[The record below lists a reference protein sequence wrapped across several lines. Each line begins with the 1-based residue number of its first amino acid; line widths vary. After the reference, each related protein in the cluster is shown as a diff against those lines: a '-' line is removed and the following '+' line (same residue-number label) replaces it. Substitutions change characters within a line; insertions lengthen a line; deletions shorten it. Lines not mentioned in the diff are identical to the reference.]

1 MPKPRNQSPS
11 ESSMSTDSL
20 STDSVSKASEV
31 KPPELKPPELK
42 PPELKPPELKLP
54 ELKPSAPRLVAII
67 NLSPDSFSGDGIV
80 ADSEQSRVDTVLR
93 RAEQFLW
100 EGAHALDLGAESSRP
115 GAQPIG
121 AQAERALLLPCL
133 RAVRKRF
140 PQCVLSVDSWRLDT
154 ARAALDEGADWLNDI
169 APPLSSPEATNTSE
183 HRSFEAWAS
192 LVRQNQATRWIL
204 MDNRAQWGQLGMDG
218 MSYTPPTRNEGMDAI
233 VSTLRTRVEA
243 AEALGV
249 LRSQLIV
256 DGGIGFGKPHK
267 LNLELARRGARALS
281 ALGCEVMVGAS
292 RKSFIGRVS
301 TSGRELA
308 SPVPV
313 ARRLGGSL
321 VCALAAAHD
330 GAHFLRVHDV
340 AATHDA
346 LAMSQALGL
355 THPPTTQFKPV
366 PITM

>member
-1 MPKPRNQSPS
+1 
-11 ESSMSTDSL
+11 MSTDSM
-20 STDSVSKASEV
+20 SKDSVSDSSEV
-31 KPPELKPPELK
+31 QPPEAKPPEEKPPRAGFLEAK
-42 PPELKPPELKLP
+42 PLE
-54 ELKPSAPRLVAII
+54 PRLVAII

-80 ADSEQSRVDTVLR
+80 ADSEQSRVDSVLR

-115 GAQPIG
+115 GARPIG
-121 AQAERALLLPCL
+121 GQAERAVLLPCL

-140 PQCVLSVDSWRLDT
+140 PQCVLSIDSWRLDT

-169 APPLSSPEATNTSE
+169 APPPAPQEAADTTERGSLE
-183 HRSFEAWAS
+183 SWAS
-192 LVRQNQATRWIL
+192 LVRQNQSTRWIL
-204 MDNRAQWGQLGMDG
+204 MDNRAQWGRLGADG
-218 MSYTPPTRNEGMDAI
+218 MSYTPLALHEDLDSI
-233 VSTLRTRVEA
+233 VSTLRARVEA

-249 LRSQLIV
+249 LRSQLII

-267 LNLELARRGARALS
+267 LNLELARRGTRALS
-281 ALGCEVMVGAS
+281 TLGCEVMVGAS

-301 TSGRELA
+301 TSGQELD

-355 THPPTTQFKPV
+355 AHPPTNQSKPAA
-366 PITM
+366 IST